1 MAGHLHLPEA
11 EAMRMAEFVS
21 LFDSVPEPVQ
31 ETPAQN
37 SMDLSRFNRSFEA
50 EAAPA
55 PTFGEVPDGRYRVL
69 ISDLE
74 LGLASTGNPVLKY
87 GLRVASGDFR
97 GRMIWKRRVITTNTI
112 RYTKSELL
120 TCGLRLER
128 FSHLNRRLAEL
139 QGIGLEVSKVTKGD
153 KSDVFFNRRLVEV

>member
-1 MAGHLHLPEA
+1 
-11 EAMRMAEFVS
+11 MAEFVS
-21 LFDSVPEPVQ
+21 LFDSVPDPVQ
-31 ETPAQN
+31 EPPAQN
-37 SMDLSRFNRSFEA
+37 PGSNPAMDLSRFNRSFDA
-50 EAAPA
+50 EQAPA
-55 PTFGEVPDGRYRVL
+55 PSFGEVPDGRYRVL

-87 GLRVASGDFR
+87 GLRIAAGEFR
-97 GRMIWKRRVITTNTI
+97 GRMIWKRRAITANTI

-139 QGIGLEVSKVTKGD
+139 QGIGLEVSKVTKGE
-153 KSDVFFNRRLVEV
+153 KSDVFFNRRLIEV

>member
-1 MAGHLHLPEA
+1 
-11 EAMRMAEFVS
+11 MAEFIS
-21 LFDSVPEPVQ
+21 LFDSVPDSIQEP
-31 ETPAQN
+31 PAQN
-37 SMDLSRFNRSFEA
+37 PMDLSRFNRSFEVEQA
-50 EAAPA
+50 AAPS
-55 PTFGEVPDGRYRVL
+55 FGEVPDGRYRVM

-87 GLRVASGDFR
+87 GLRVASGESR
-97 GRMIWKRRVITTNTI
+97 GRMIWKRRVITANTI

-139 QGIGLEVSKVTKGD
+139 QGIGLEVSKVTKGE

>member
-1 MAGHLHLPEA
+1 
-11 EAMRMAEFVS
+11 MAEFVS
-21 LFDSVPEPVQ
+21 LFDSVPDSIPESPTKNL
-31 ETPAQN
+31 TPRN
-37 SMDLSRFNRSFEA
+37 PMDLSRFNQSFEV
-50 EAAPA
+50 EQAP
-55 PTFGEVPDGRYRVL
+55 PQSFGEVPDGRYRVL

-87 GLRVASGDFR
+87 GLRIASGEFR
-97 GRMIWKRRVITTNTI
+97 GRMIWKRRVITANTI
-112 RYTKSELL
+112 RYTKSELM

-139 QGIGLEVSKVTKGD
+139 QGIGLEVSKVTKGE